1 MHSSMHSSRTMSG
14 VLAALALV
22 ASASIA
28 TAQSGEKFSGTATIT
43 TAGGA
48 SATAP
53 ITVTVDRTMSREEAE
68 ALVSAFTQGGVA
80 GLRKAL
86 VGVPPTGSIKL
97 GGGEPTSTRLTFERP
112 TDNGRLITIVSDK
125 PLLYLG
131 GGFPGV
137 KEKEGYDFAVL
148 DLLVGGDGDGSG
160 MLAPAARIK
169 VKQGVFV
176 IEDYAAD
183 AVRLTSVKAIK

>member
-1 MHSSMHSSRTMSG
+1 MFGALTGLAWVAGMAIASSQT
-14 VLAALALV
+14 
-22 ASASIA
+22 
-28 TAQSGEKFSGTATIT
+28 GETFSGTATIT

-53 ITVTVDRTMSREEAE
+53 ITVTVERTMSREEAE
-68 ALVSAFTQGGVA
+68 ALVGAFTQGGVA

-112 TDNGRLITIVSDK
+112 TDNGRLITIVSDT
-125 PLLYLG
+125 PLLFLG
-131 GGFPGV
+131 AGV
-137 KEKEGYDFAVL
+137 PEGKPKEGYDFAVL
-148 DLLVGGDGDGSG
+148 DLLVGGNGDGSG
-160 MLAPAARIK
+160 MLAPAARIT

-176 IEDYAAD
+176 IDDYASD